1 MTMGWDLGVPGSAY
15 RAAAAAVM
23 AVSLGACTGG
33 AADFA
38 SLGSAS
44 RLGDLGAF
52 PATGHMVAS
61 SAGATLPAALL
72 RQRMQA
78 RSIGA
83 SRGALVPYKGA
94 EEPGT
99 IVIAQSRQTLY
110 FVEPDG
116 KAIRY
121 AVAVG
126 AAQTQWTGVSSV
138 TAVHLQPGWT
148 APESLRRGNTGPAPV
163 YPSGS
168 PDNPMGIGAL
178 TLSGGDYAIHGTNR
192 PDSIGRAVSGGC
204 FRMFNEDI
212 ADLMRRVRVGTRV
225 VVQS

>member
-1 MTMGWDLGVPGSAY
+1 MRIEPLRRLW
-15 RAAAAAVM
+15 M
-23 AVSLGACTGG
+23 AVSAGRLATGG
-33 AADFA
+33 AADF
-38 SLGSAS
+38 GSRQRQPPRRIS
-44 RLGDLGAF
+44 GRF
-52 PATGHMVAS
+52 PAPATWCVERRRDPPC
-61 SAGATLPAALL
+61 GAAQAEHARQEHRRLP
-72 RQRMQA
+72 RRA
-78 RSIGA
+78 RS
-83 SRGALVPYKGA
+83 PYKGA

-116 KAIRY
+116 KAMRY

-126 AAQTQWTGVSSV
+126 AAQNQWTGVSSV